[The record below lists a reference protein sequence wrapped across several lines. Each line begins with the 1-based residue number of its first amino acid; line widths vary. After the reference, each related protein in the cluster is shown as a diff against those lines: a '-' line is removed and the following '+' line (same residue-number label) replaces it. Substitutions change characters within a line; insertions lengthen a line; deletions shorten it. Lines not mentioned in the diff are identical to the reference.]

1 MKFVI
6 KSDELVQG
14 STHDKICMDNIHI
27 ITQYFL
33 PPDKI
38 RRREIQTCIKQNV
51 NEPDITNVHLLNE
64 RIYSS
69 QELGTDSKKIIQ
81 TKISKRLQFV
91 DVFRYI
97 RSSGIKGFCIFLNA
111 DIYVISEMLR
121 NLRRADLHKSK
132 TFVALLRHDFLRGK
146 IRIFGP
152 RFDSQDT
159 WILHTNY
166 MLNATSD
173 SLFSFEFGKPG
184 CDNKLVYAMSILG
197 YKIINDPNKMVTVH
211 MHASKQRSY
220 KMSDA
225 LPLPYGVI
233 IPFGYDIKKM
243 RSNLDIDIHK
253 LDIWSLHFKEIMFD
267 DNTRIRNYI
276 QDKMDTG
283 CNFVIP
289 RISGIENNTAVF
301 SRVCRDKSHSDLEPL
316 VKYICSILPVMKNN
330 AGIHLTNQSS
340 IVAYSNMYLRAF
352 EKCEMFAVWEPQ
364 GEYIGHI
371 AQSHSFMLN
380 TYVKQQ
386 RCWATSFDIFHYIY
400 ANPWTRA
407 LKGKRILVI
416 SPFSETIQKQFPIR
430 TQLYDGVDLFP
441 ECELLT
447 LVPPQTQADELSRD
461 FCIEMEEFKQKVDKI
476 MPDFDVALVSC
487 GGYGNPICAHIYEKG
502 KSAIYVGG
510 VLQMY
515 FGILGAR
522 WELERPEAVKLFH
535 NEFWTRPTKNERP
548 KNCKKV
554 EGGCY
559 W

>member
-1 MKFVI
+1 MKLVI

-14 STHDKICMDNIHI
+14 STHDNICTDNIHI

-33 PPDKI
+33 PPDQI
-38 RRREIQTCIKQNV
+38 RRHEIQTCIKQNV
-51 NEPDITNVHLLNE
+51 NESDITNMHLLNE

-81 TKISKRLQFV
+81 TKIGKRLQFV

-132 TFVALLRHDFLRGK
+132 TFVALLRHDLLQGK

-159 WILHTNY
+159 WVLHTNY

-184 CDNKLVYAMSILG
+184 CDNKLIYAMSILG
-197 YKIINDPNKMVTVH
+197 YKIINDPKQMVTVH
-211 MHASKQRSY
+211 VHASKQRSY

-225 LPLPYGVI
+225 LPLPYGVV
-233 IPFGYDIKKM
+233 IPFGYDIKKIKP
-243 RSNLDIDIHK
+243 NLNINITQ
-253 LDIWSLHFKEIMFD
+253 LDVWSLHFKEIMFD
-267 DNTRIRNYI
+267 DNSRIGNYI
-276 QDKMDTG
+276 HSQIQTNT
-283 CNFVIP
+283 NFVIP
-289 RISGIENNTAVF
+289 RISGIENNIAVF
-301 SRVCRDKSHSDLEPL
+301 TRVCRDKSHGDLDKL
-316 VKYICSILPVMKNN
+316 SHYIKKVIPRMKNN
-330 AGIHLTNQSS
+330 AGIRFTSQRS

-352 EKCEMFAVWEPQ
+352 EKCGMFAAWEPQ
-364 GEYIGHI
+364 GEYIGHV
-371 AQSHSFMLN
+371 AQSHSYMLN
-380 TYVKQQ
+380 TYVEKQ

-400 ANPWTRA
+400 ANPWTQL

-441 ECELLT
+441 DCELLT

-461 FCIEMEEFKQKVDKI
+461 FCIEMEEFKQNVDKI
-476 MPDFDVALVSC
+476 IPDFDVALVSC

-522 WELERPEAVKLFH
+522 WELERPDAVKLFQ
-535 NEFWTRPTKNERP
+535 NKFWTRPSKNERP

-554 EGGCY
+554 ESGCY

>member
-6 KSDELVQG
+6 KSDELVQC
-14 STHDKICMDNIHI
+14 STHDNICTDNIHI

-33 PPDKI
+33 PPDQF
-38 RRREIQTCIKQNV
+38 RRSEIQTCIKQNA
-51 NEPDITNVHLLNE
+51 NEAEITNVHLLNE
-64 RIYSS
+64 RVYST
-69 QELGTDSKKIIQ
+69 QELGINSNKIIQ
-81 TKISKRLQFV
+81 TNIGKRLQFA

-97 RSSGIKGFCIFLNA
+97 RASGIKGFCIFLNA
-111 DIYVISEMLR
+111 DIYVVSEMLR
-121 NLRRADLHKSK
+121 NLKRADLHKRK
-132 TFVALLRHDFLRGK
+132 TFVALLRHDCLRGK

-152 RFDSQDT
+152 RFDSQDA

-173 SLFSFEFGKPG
+173 SLFSFELGKPG

-276 QDKMDTG
+276 QDKMDTC

-535 NEFWTRPTKNERP
+535 NEFWTRPSKNERP